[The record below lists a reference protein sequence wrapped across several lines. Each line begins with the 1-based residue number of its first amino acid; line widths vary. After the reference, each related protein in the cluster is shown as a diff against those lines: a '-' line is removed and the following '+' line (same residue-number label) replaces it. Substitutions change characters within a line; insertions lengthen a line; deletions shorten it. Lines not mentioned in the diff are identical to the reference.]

1 MIIYLKIE
9 IIYISRYR
17 YTDIDVY
24 ILRYLYLYI
33 YILRSLYIYIYI
45 YIQNYRIYDSEVYL
59 LYSTE
64 SWDTDKQ
71 NKNVIVEI
79 IKVQTDK

>member
-9 IIYISRYR
+9 ILYISRYR
-17 YTDIDVY
+17 YTDVDVY
-24 ILRYLYLYI
+24 ILRYLYTYI
-33 YILRSLYIYIYI
+33 CIY
-45 YIQNYRIYDSEVYL
+45 NYHIYD
-59 LYSTE
+59 LYSAE

-71 NKNVIVEI
+71 NKIDIVDI